1 MNTTDH
7 KRSTSSAWTSE
18 TMAAGNEA
26 NRSDRIRNGDRPI
39 RSLHFVALPA
49 TNTQRMKYCLV
60 FLLIGGLFL
69 STGCQAILATFLML
83 TGANETKA
91 KYKFFKGKK
100 VAIVCISENMT
111 DSRYDNVPRDLAKA
125 VGLHLGQ
132 NVKKIEIIP
141 PGTVNKWLDRHDD
154 KVEDFQ
160 QLGKDVGADMV
171 LVVYLDSFET
181 SSLSSPGSY
190 QGHADTSFTVYDVKT
205 GGTLASE
212 SLPEYVYPPN
222 LRIDGTQVRESQF
235 KNAYLIQLSK
245 RIAWFFYSHDH
256 REDTAMDAQA
266 GLSF

>member
-1 MNTTDH
+1 MSTTDH
-7 KRSTSSAWTSE
+7 KHLAKSAWT
-18 TMAAGNEA
+18 
-26 NRSDRIRNGDRPI
+26 
-39 RSLHFVALPA
+39 
-49 TNTQRMKYCLV
+49 KWCLV

-69 STGCQAILATFLML
+69 GSGCQAMLATFLML

-100 VAIVCISENMT
+100 VAVVCISENMT
-111 DSRYDNVPRDLAKA
+111 NSRYDDVPRDLAKA

-160 QLGKDVGADMV
+160 QLGKDVGANMV
-171 LVVYLDSFET
+171 LAIDLDSFET

-190 QGHADTSFTVYDVKT
+190 QGRADTSFTVYDVKT
-205 GGTLASE
+205 GNPLASE

-222 LRIDGTQVRESQF
+222 TRIDGTDLRESNF
-235 KNAYLIQLSK
+235 KNAYLIQLSE
-245 RIAWFFYSHDH
+245 RIACYFYSHDH
-256 REDTAMDAQA
+256 RKFVAMDAQA

>member
-1 MNTTDH
+1 MKSNIARNLVINIKATEKMNTTDCN
-7 KRSTSSAWTSE
+7 RPTRPAW
-18 TMAAGNEA
+18 
-26 NRSDRIRNGDRPI
+26 
-39 RSLHFVALPA
+39 
-49 TNTQRMKYCLV
+49 MKLCLV

-69 STGCQAILATFLML
+69 SSGCQALLATILVL
-83 TGANETKA
+83 TGGKDTKA
-91 KYKFFKGKK
+91 KYKFLKGKN
-100 VAIVCISENMT
+100 VAVVCLSENMT
-111 DSRYDNVPRDLAKA
+111 DSRYDGVPRDLAKA

-132 NVKKIEIIP
+132 NVKKITIIP

-190 QGHADTSFTVYDVKT
+190 QGRAETSFTVYDVKT

-212 SLPEYVYPPN
+212 SLPECVYPPN
-222 LRIDGTQVRESQF
+222 LRIDNSEIRESQF

-245 RIAWFFYSHDH
+245 RIACYFYSYDH
-256 REDTAMDAQA
+256 RENMAMDAHA
-266 GLSF
+266 GLSLY